1 MSNTIIGEFSVLS
14 PSQKRELEHKRKENE
29 ARKTA
34 EAARRSEAARKAR
47 EAAKLAKEKRLAV
60 IRAEN
65 AAQESKKNIL
75 KLWIVVL
82 YILIIVVIWLVFH
95 YYNVSFDAIYRDQFG
110 DLSSKIAYG
119 ILYFPF
125 AGGAAA
131 LIIAG
136 IVAGIEALKD
146 KIKKMQ

>member
-1 MSNTIIGEFSVLS
+1 MSNTIIGEFSILS
-14 PSQKRELEHKRKENE
+14 PSQKRELERNRKEKE

-34 EAARRSEAARKAR
+34 EAIRRAEAARKAR
-47 EAAKLAKEKRLAV
+47 EAAKLAEEKRLAA

-65 AAQESKKNIL
+65 AARESKKTIL
-75 KLWIVVL
+75 RLGIAIL
-82 YILIIVVIWLVFH
+82 YILIIIVIWLVFH
-95 YYNVSFDAIYRDQFG
+95 YYSVSFDAIYRDQYWDFG
-110 DLSSKIAYG
+110 TRIVHG
-119 ILYFPF
+119 IIYFPF